1 MPTEHC
7 FNFVQGG
14 AWGRLFW
21 STLLHADEW
30 HLYYNMTSLLWKGLQ
45 LETSI
50 GSVPLLCL
58 ILELWASTSALMV
71 ALYWACNKYFA
82 TLLPGLA
89 QGYFGLCA
97 VGFSGVLF
105 GMKTVNNA
113 RQTGWESVAVPIL
126 GRIQMPPK
134 VMLLPRHDL
143 VSSNSSSTS
152 ELVPEHTSSLHVCSV
167 SAFSLLWCMRRFL
180 NVPTVGAVCCLA
192 RACAHP
198 SAHAQGFLHRAPLWH
213 RCWHVSAFLP

>member
-1 MPTEHC
+1 MCVRNNVCMHPYSACMLTEHC
-7 FNFVQGG
+7 SNFMQGG

-45 LETSI
+45 LETSM
-50 GSVPLLCL
+50 GSVRFLCL
-58 ILELWASTSALMV
+58 IVELWAATSALMV

-82 TLLPGLA
+82 ALLPGLA
-89 QGYFGLCA
+89 QGYLSLCA

-113 RQTGWESVAVPIL
+113 HQTGWESVALPYV

-134 VMLLPRHDL
+134 VMLLPGHDRH
-143 VSSNSSSTS
+143 
-152 ELVPEHTSSLHVCSV
+152 P
-167 SAFSLLWCMRRFL
+167 
-180 NVPTVGAVCCLA
+180 
-192 RACAHP
+192 
-198 SAHAQGFLHRAPLWH
+198 QQQ
-213 RCWHVSAFLP
+213 